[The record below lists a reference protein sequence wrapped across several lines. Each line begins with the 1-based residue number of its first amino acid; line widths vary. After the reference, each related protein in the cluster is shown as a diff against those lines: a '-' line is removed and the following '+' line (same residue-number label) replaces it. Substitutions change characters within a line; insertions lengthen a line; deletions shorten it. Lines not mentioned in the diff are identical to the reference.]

1 MFTAIATQS
10 GWNVYRNGQTEV
22 IATFD
27 KLATVK
33 KTVEKMKGELT
44 VYINGYKVN

>member
-1 MFTAIATQS
+1 MFTAIATRN
-10 GWNVYRNGQTEV
+10 GWNVYRAGKTEI
-22 IATFD
+22 IATFE

-33 KTVEKMKGELT
+33 KTVESMKGELT